1 MPVRVPV
8 VPEYITVH
16 LGAPNEA
23 ARNITIPFIEYITNV
38 ATSEIYPSFPTD
50 AIKANILAQI
60 SFALNRVY
68 NEWYPSQGYG
78 FDITSDP
85 TYDQTFRED
94 SQFFE
99 NIAVIVDDL
108 FNDYIR
114 REGQIQ
120 PLFAQYCA
128 GKNGSTCNGLSQ
140 WGSVNL
146 ANRGFDPLEILR
158 YYYGDDIQVVYDAP
172 VEPLMSSYPGFPL
185 AVGSA
190 GDPVRALKIQLNR
203 IANNYPAIPVIS
215 NLNEFFTVE
224 MERAVKVFQDIFSLE
239 QTGEVDKSTWY
250 KIKYIY
256 NSVKRIADLESEG
269 ISEEEATLLY
279 EQVLE
284 YGDQGPYI
292 RLLAYLLS
300 VISYLDSSLPM
311 LEVGDVFDDNLQE
324 MLIAFQEKYGLDA
337 DGKLDVKDWRVLL
350 DVYNQ
355 LLESVPSKYYDYRD
369 EFYPGY
375 FLSIGM
381 TGDDVK
387 RLQQFLYQICVR
399 KKNIPGVRVDGTFDS
414 LTESSVKAIQKM
426 AKLPENGVVGPA
438 TWYQIVE
445 MSKS

>member
-23 ARNITIPFIEYITNV
+23 AKNITIPFIEYVTNV

-60 SFALNRVY
+60 SFALNRIY

-85 TYDQTFRED
+85 AYDQTFRED

-99 NIAVIVDDL
+99 NIAVIVNDL

-114 REGQIQ
+114 RDGQIQ

-128 GKNGSTCNGLSQ
+128 GKNGNTCDGLSQ
-140 WGSVNL
+140 WGSVDL
-146 ANRGFDPLEILR
+146 ANKGYSPMEILK
-158 YYYGDDIQVVYDAP
+158 YYYGNDIQIVYDAP
-172 VEPLMSSYPGFPL
+172 SKPLTASYPGFPL
-185 AVGSA
+185 IVGSA
-190 GDPVRALKIQLNR
+190 GDPVRIIKIQLNR
-203 IANNYPAIPVIS
+203 IAHNYPAIPVIS
-215 NLNEFFTVE
+215 NLDEFFTVDL
-224 MERAVKVFQDIFSLE
+224 ERSVKIFQDIFNLE
-239 QTGEVDKSTWY
+239 PNGEVDKSTWY

-279 EQVLE
+279 EQVLK

-300 VISYLDSSLPM
+300 VVSYLDPSLPR
-311 LEVGDVFDDNLQE
+311 LEVSDKFDDNLKE
-324 MLIAFQEKYGLDA
+324 MLLAFQEKYDLDS
-337 DGKLDVKDWRVLL
+337 DGSFDVEDWRVLL
-350 DVYNQ
+350 DIYNQ
-355 LLESVPSKYYDYRD
+355 LLDSIPEEYYAYQD

-375 FLSIGM
+375 FLSLGM
-381 TGDDVK
+381 SGDDVK
-387 RLQQFLYQICVR
+387 RLQQFLYQICVK

-414 LTESSVKAIQKM
+414 LTEDSVKTIQKLTN
-426 AKLPENGVVGPA
+426 LPVNGVVGPA

-445 MSKS
+445 MSKK